1 VDIREY
7 TTYSDKSP
15 VTGYGV
21 WVVVE
26 EGRRSLLLHPVH
38 LTELVVSEYEFST
51 GSGNT
56 LWPINSS
63 RGTFDANRFIES
75 FKKRIA
81 FFAENERPFPIHTVA
96 KAYAGFED
104 ISLEDAMAVI
114 RTLSVSELSGSD
126 GLIPKGADKATRVYK
141 VPEKLDLSLFNGR
154 PLVILQELR
163 TNGPSSVH
171 RIVSLVDGK
180 MKTKTDVRRVVTFF
194 VNKLTAQGILEIV
207 T

>member
-1 VDIREY
+1 MSFQAQTALFQKAPIR
-7 TTYSDKSP
+7 
-15 VTGYGV
+15 
-21 WVVVE
+21 
-26 EGRRSLLLHPVH
+26 L
-38 LTELVVSEYEFST
+38 
-51 GSGNT
+51 
-56 LWPINSS
+56 
-63 RGTFDANRFIES
+63 
-75 FKKRIA
+75 
-81 FFAENERPFPIHTVA
+81 
-96 KAYAGFED
+96 
-104 ISLEDAMAVI
+104 
-114 RTLSVSELSGSD
+114 
-126 GLIPKGADKATRVYK
+126 TRVYK